1 MKRQKLV
8 DKATKQ
14 IVKDLDAIVK
24 AKYGEYLFDKEL
36 GTGEIE
42 EGLVGGIEKKINE
55 IVRNVID
62 LVVQEMDEIT
72 YEESIAR

>member
-36 GTGEIE
+36 ETGEIE